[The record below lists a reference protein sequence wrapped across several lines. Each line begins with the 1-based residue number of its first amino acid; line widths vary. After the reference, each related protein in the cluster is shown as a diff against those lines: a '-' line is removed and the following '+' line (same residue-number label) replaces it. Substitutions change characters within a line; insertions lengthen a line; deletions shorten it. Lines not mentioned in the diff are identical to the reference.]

1 MQLVTEGAT
10 LAPLQGIMTPTSLL
24 TPHRWPS
31 ALTQLVHAQ
40 VGAGL
45 HSACT
50 VRWNDKTDGNLA
62 VQWENKTILVLA
74 TVYWLAV

>member
-1 MQLVTEGAT
+1 MKNFV
-10 LAPLQGIMTPTSLL
+10 
-24 TPHRWPS
+24 R
-31 ALTQLVHAQ
+31 Q

-50 VRWNDKTDGNLA
+50 ALWNAKTDGKVS
-62 VQWENKTILVLA
+62 VQWENKTILILT